1 MPDPQIVQIPYDLI
15 LDELR
20 EENSR
25 LGYELALTRAKVKVL
40 QLQLTQIQQGD
51 ETQDRETEP
60 AIGDPEPPRRKGG
73 DQVN

>member
-40 QLQLTQIQQGD
+40 QLQLTQVQQGS
-51 ETQDRETEP
+51 ETQDGETEP
-60 AIGDPEPPRRKGG
+60 ATGDPEPPRRKGG